1 MKKLKVAVLFGGPST
16 ERVVS
21 IESGKNVIKNLDP
34 DRYDVIPVE
43 IDRTGRWWM
52 GEVCP
57 SLTEASHI
65 HEPETHRPATG
76 QVRPRADL
84 VPREF
89 NGEAIDVAIIAM
101 HGAYGEDGRLQGFL
115 EMLGIRY
122 TGSNVAASALAMS
135 KLRSKEVFVARG
147 IPTPRYLPLHCADV
161 TPKRLDEI
169 AADLGLPLVV
179 KSDLSG
185 SSIGVFIVHDRPE
198 LTRAVEGCCE
208 LSPWLVFEEYCRG
221 TELTCAVLAEPH
233 GGEPLILPP
242 TEIVPAREFF
252 DYESKYLS
260 GATQEI
266 TPARLS
272 ESDTRRAQA
281 TALAAHRALGCRGI
295 SRTDMVLCPDGIR
308 VLEVNTIPGMSPMSL
323 VPRAA
328 AAVGMPFG
336 ELLDR
341 LIAL

>member
-34 DRYDVIPVE
+34 GRYAVLPVE
-43 IDRTGRWWM
+43 IDRTGGWFL
-52 GEVCP
+52 GADCP
-57 SLTEASHI
+57 SLRESSHI
-65 HEPETHRPATG
+65 REPEMHTPSTG
-76 QVRPRADL
+76 QVHPRPDL

-89 NGEAIDVAIIAM
+89 NGQNIDVAIICM

-122 TGSNVAASALAMS
+122 TGSDVLASALAMS
-135 KLRSKEVFVARG
+135 KLRSKAVFVARG
-147 IPTPRYLPLHCADV
+147 IPTPAYVGLHRDDA
-161 TPKRLDEI
+161 TGARLD
-169 AADLGLPLVV
+169 AAASQLGLPMVV
-179 KSDLSG
+179 KNDLSG
-185 SSIGVFIVHDRPE
+185 SSIGVFIAHDRAE
-198 LTRAVEGCCE
+198 LETTVRESAE
-208 LSPWLVFEEYCRG
+208 LSPWLLLEAYCKG
-221 TELTCAVLAEPH
+221 IELTCAVLAEPH

-260 GATQEI
+260 KETQEI
-266 TPARLS
+266 TPARIS
-272 ESDTRRAQA
+272 EADTRRVQE

-295 SRTDMVLCPDGIR
+295 SRTDIMLCPDGIW

-328 AAVGMPFG
+328 ASIGIPFG
-336 ELLDR
+336 EILDR
-341 LIAL
+341 LIAM